1 MEMGREGI
9 EGIESRE
16 SKESKEGLVDRDGQN
31 CVDG

>member
-9 EGIESRE
+9 EGRESR
-16 SKESKEGLVDRDGQN
+16 ESKEGLVDRDGQN

>member
-16 SKESKEGLVDRDGQN
+16 SKEGLVDRDGQN